1 MVDSRG
7 HHLLEHGHVFLVGLL
22 VDVGEVLGEAAV
34 GPALFGAQLTL
45 VLALVGPTN
54 RRMGLGH
61 PAMDPQL
68 WSLTQCY
75 SVSKIIHLPV
85 GQIKDNPF
93 PSSRSKTFKG
103 LFELISL

>member
-1 MVDSRG
+1 MVVKDLEATDETVVVDSRG

-68 WSLTQCY
+68 WSLTQCH
-75 SVSKIIHLPV
+75 SVGCL
-85 GQIKDNPF
+85 
-93 PSSRSKTFKG
+93 
-103 LFELISL
+103 